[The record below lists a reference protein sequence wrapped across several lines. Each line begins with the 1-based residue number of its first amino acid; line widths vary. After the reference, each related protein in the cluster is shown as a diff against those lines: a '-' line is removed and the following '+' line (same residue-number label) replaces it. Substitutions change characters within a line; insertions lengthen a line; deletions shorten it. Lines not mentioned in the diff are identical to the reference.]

1 MDKILTTIFAVAIA
15 FGLGALCLITGFVL
29 VLICCC
35 IKIDNRE
42 VKKPLKYSMLI
53 IVLIGLLLCIIPAG
67 YLGLSEMEIT
77 DYLYYLIA
85 EERYYF
91 DPESEDYSIYYKG
104 VRYDYCQYLF
114 NVSEF
119 QPEKIKLAVVE
130 DDYVLS
136 FSEYVAVDG
145 TVLLLEDGSAVL
157 VPADKYDDLF
167 NYYINNFELTF
178 MVTGNDGYNYFK
190 VDCKEPDVYA
200 KELSEISGS
209 DYDFVA
215 NSYSSENY
223 YLFFNS
229 ESDELNF
236 SYCMHVFVSDG
247 KLVLLQDGGEDGFKC
262 TILPDELSDKLLP
275 MLREAVS

>member
-1 MDKILTTIFAVAIA
+1 M
-15 FGLGALCLITGFVL
+15 
-29 VLICCC
+29 
-35 IKIDNRE
+35 
-42 VKKPLKYSMLI
+42 
-53 IVLIGLLLCIIPAG
+53 
-67 YLGLSEMEIT
+67 
-77 DYLYYLIA
+77 
-85 EERYYF
+85 
-91 DPESEDYSIYYKG
+91 
-104 VRYDYCQYLF
+104 
-114 NVSEF
+114 SEF

-130 DDYVLS
+130 EDYVVT

-157 VPADKYDDLF
+157 VPADKYDALF

-215 NSYSSENY
+215 NSYNSENY